1 MKYTGYIGTYNSSQS
16 FGIYQF
22 VLDDNTGQLSEP
34 SLFYKTK
41 GGKCVTI
48 ADDKILLTKES
59 SAQSGI
65 SLIDNNA
72 NALSELLTEK
82 AAPCFVDFHDN
93 NIYTANY
100 HDGVVMIYNVKDN
113 NLRIIK
119 RLSMGNESGCH
130 QVLLLHN
137 LLFVPCLN
145 LDCINIYDA
154 ANDFSLTGKIAFAAG
169 TGPRHG
175 VFTSDE
181 KRLYLVSE
189 LSNELFYFELQQD
202 KSWQLIKQLPI
213 SLKGK
218 ANASA
223 AIRLSA
229 DERFIYISTRG
240 DNVLSVFSISDNLP
254 EQIQQVSCGGD
265 HPRDFL
271 LSPGGSYLLVVNRSS
286 NNLLSMHI
294 DKSSGLITAIIDSTT
309 VHEGVGITLKQ
320 GGV

>member
-1 MKYTGYIGTYNSSQS
+1 MKFTGYIGTYDSFES

-22 VLDDNTGQLSEP
+22 VFDDNTGRLSEP

-41 GGKCVTI
+41 GGKCVAI
-48 ADDKILLTKES
+48 ADDKILFTKES
-59 SAQSGI
+59 SAKSGI
-65 SLIDNNA
+65 TLIDNKTNS
-72 NALSELLTEK
+72 LSELLTEK
-82 AAPCFVDFHDN
+82 ASPCFIAFHDN

-100 HDGVVMIYNVKDN
+100 HDGVVMIYKVNGN
-113 NLRIIK
+113 NLQIIK
-119 RLSMGNESGCH
+119 RLSMGNEAGCH

-145 LDCINIYDA
+145 LDCVNIYDA
-154 ANDFSLTGKIAFAAG
+154 ANDFSLTGKITFSAG

-189 LSNELFYFELQQD
+189 LSNELFYFKLQPD
-202 KSWQLIKQLPI
+202 KSWQLMKQLPI
-213 SLKGK
+213 WLKGT

-223 AIRLSA
+223 AIRLSQ

-240 DNVLSVFSISDNLP
+240 DNILSVFSISDNIP

-271 LSPGGSYLLVVNRSS
+271 LSPSGSYLLVVNRLS

-320 GGV
+320 GGI